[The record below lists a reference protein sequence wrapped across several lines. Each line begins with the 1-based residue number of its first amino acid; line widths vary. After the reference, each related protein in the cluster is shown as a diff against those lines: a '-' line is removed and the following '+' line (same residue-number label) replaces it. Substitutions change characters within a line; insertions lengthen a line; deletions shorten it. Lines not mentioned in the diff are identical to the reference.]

1 LHLEFAADTDKPV
14 IWRGADPF
22 VVKTNLSGVNFTTV
36 SFDFNSSSGTFDQ
49 ICVE

>member
-22 VVKTNLSGVNFTTV
+22 VVITNLSDVNFTTV